1 MAPEPEAAGPSRP
14 DTAARPGVPDQRV
27 PDETLA
33 RQVTS
38 GLRWSLLNNVLGKLG
53 TFAAGLVLARVLDP
67 RDFGVFAAALA
78 VMQIFLGL
86 NDVGLS
92 AAVVRWPGDVRRITG
107 TAATLVLATSA
118 LTYAVYCALVPL
130 FAHSLRIPEA
140 RTLLYV
146 LGLALVVDGAFAVH
160 SAVLTRELLQ
170 RQRTITDLCNL
181 VVTTLVTL
189 SCAWAGLGP
198 WSLVWGR
205 LAGNVAAGVVIVR
218 LTPVRIR
225 PALDRPTARALLGF
239 GVPLAGSGLLTLA
252 MLNADYLVVG
262 RLLGPVAL
270 GYYLMAFNLASWPIN
285 MFAFAVA
292 RVSLA
297 GFAELASDRERL
309 ARAYVSSLRLLAA
322 VVLPACVLLAVLAE
336 PTVRVLYG
344 DRWAPAAAALQPLA
358 LMGAVR
364 VLAEFS
370 YDLFIADAR
379 PRAVLA
385 VQAAWTLTLLP
396 ALWMWTARG
405 GIRGTA
411 WAHLVVALAV
421 TAPLTIALLRR
432 HGIAVTQV
440 ARALRRPVLACVP
453 LVVVAMLV
461 TSVVHGSFAQLVLA
475 GLAAGAAY
483 AALTVPI
490 WRDARRFVAT
500 GGSGRLE
507 TERVTGTRARS
518 SSWRPLGA
526 AGRRSGRDRA
536 AG

>member
-1 MAPEPEAAGPSRP
+1 VLPRHRDRDRLVMSEESL
-14 DTAARPGVPDQRV
+14 T
-27 PDETLA
+27 
-33 RQVTS
+33 RQVTR

-53 TFAAGLVLARVLDP
+53 TFAAGLILARILDP

-118 LTYAVYCALVPL
+118 LTYLAYCAFVPL
-130 FAHSLRIPEA
+130 FAHALQIPEA

-146 LGLALVVDGAFAVH
+146 LGLALVVDGLFAVH
-160 SAVLTRELLQ
+160 SAVITRELLQ
-170 RQRTITDLCNL
+170 RQRTVVDMSNL
-181 VVTTLVTL
+181 VLTTVVTL
-189 SCAWAGLGP
+189 GCAWAGLGP

-205 LAGNVAAGVVIVR
+205 LAGNVVAGMVIVK
-218 LTPVRIR
+218 LTPVKIR
-225 PALDRPTARALLGF
+225 PTLDRPTARALLVF

-252 MLNADYLVVG
+252 MLNVDYLVVG

-297 GFAELASDRERL
+297 GFAELADDRARL

-322 VVLPACVLLAVLAE
+322 VVLPACVLLATLAE

-344 DRWAPAAAALQPLA
+344 DRWTPAAAALAPLA

-370 YDLFIADAR
+370 YDLFIAGGR

-385 VQAAWTLTLLP
+385 VQAAWTLSLVP
-396 ALWMWTARG
+396 ALWVLTSRG

-411 WAHLVVALAV
+411 WAHLAVALVV
-421 TAPLTIALLRR
+421 TAPLTLVLLRR
-432 HGIAVTQV
+432 HDIATV
-440 ARALRRPVLACVP
+440 ALVRALRRPVLACLP
-453 LVVVAMLV
+453 LAIMAASVSRLV
-461 TSVVHGSFAQLVLA
+461 HTDLA
-475 GLAAGAAY
+475 GLVLGALAGSAVY
-483 AALTVPI
+483 AALTAPV
-490 WRDARRFVAT
+490 WREARQLVAGDSGRPTRPLTARRARW
-500 GGSGRLE
+500 SAR
-507 TERVTGTRARS
+507 RA
-518 SSWRPLGA
+518 PGA
-526 AGRRSGRDRA
+526 AGRRSSQDRA